1 MTKIASMTGIT
12 RGTVIG
18 KRDGV
23 QPTDEAEHFFKFE
36 MCGGWIDVRD
46 LDHEEPLPHP
56 ASDPV
61 QQRRRIISA
70 APSGV
75 GAMRRGHFA
84 CEVRGHHA
92 APLGGRDV
100 VKAHMKEAA

>member
-36 MCGGWIDVRD
+36 MCGGWLDMRD
-46 LDHEEPLPHP
+46 PGAVLDHEEPLPHP

-61 QQRRRIISA
+61 Q
-70 APSGV
+70 
-75 GAMRRGHFA
+75 
-84 CEVRGHHA
+84 
-92 APLGGRDV
+92 
-100 VKAHMKEAA
+100 